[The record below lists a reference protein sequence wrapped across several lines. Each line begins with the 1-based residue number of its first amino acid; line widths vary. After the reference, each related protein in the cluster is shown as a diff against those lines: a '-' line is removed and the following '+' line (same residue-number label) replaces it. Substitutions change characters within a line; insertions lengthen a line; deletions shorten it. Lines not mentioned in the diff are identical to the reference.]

1 MPIKPLEDFAIALCS
16 LKILFS
22 SDSSLFLSLPY
33 VYLNMILQ
41 YPGQVQ
47 WQFLWGNADVVQRLI
62 VVLKM

>member
-1 MPIKPLEDFAIALCS
+1 MPIKPLEAFAIALCS
-16 LKILFS
+16 LKIFS